1 MPTLIRLLACF
12 LALLVAMGVG
22 RFALTPLL
30 PHLIA
35 EGQVSLTGAGLVAA
49 ANYLGYLVGA
59 LDAFYASSPRQARLR
74 LMLGLWATVLL
85 TLASVLTEGFW
96 PHVLLRFV
104 LGVTSAWVLVVVTG
118 LSQRLAAEANRP
130 RLGSLV
136 FAGPAFGVMLTGLL
150 ALELNLQ
157 GQGSAMLWLAF
168 GVLALLL
175 TLITHPLLPHP
186 QAATVAA
193 SRPARQRPRAL
204 YALLAAYGLVG
215 LGYIIPATFLS
226 QMAAARFHGQWQA
239 DLFWPAF
246 GLAAALG
253 VLLVSQRRQR
263 PGGARRWL
271 VIALWLQA
279 AGTLACALPG
289 MAGLV
294 LGVILSGGP
303 FLAGMQLVMQYA
315 RELDPQGHSRNV
327 GLLTAAFALGQLA
340 GPLLAAASSYFSG
353 DLQPALYVAGAG
365 LLLAGAL
372 MARPAANP
380 VGAISI
386 AKQDAVL
393 PCGSEFI
400 RE

>member
-1 MPTLIRLLACF
+1 MSPLIRLIACF
-12 LALLVAMGVG
+12 TALLVAMGVG
-22 RFALTPLL
+22 RFALTPQL

-35 EGQVSLTGAGLVAA
+35 EGQVSLTGASLVAA

-59 LDAFYASSPRQARLR
+59 LDAFRSSSSRQARLR
-74 LMLGLWATVLL
+74 LVLGLWATVLL
-85 TLASVLTEGFW
+85 TLVSVPADGFW
-96 PHVLLRFV
+96 SHALLRFG
-104 LGVTSAWVLVVVTG
+104 LGVSSAWVLVVVTG
-118 LSQRLAAEANRP
+118 LSQRIAAEANRP

-157 GQGSAMLWLAF
+157 GRGSTAIWLAF
-168 GVLALLL
+168 GGLALVL
-175 TLITHPLLPHP
+175 TLIVQPLLPHQQP
-186 QAATVAA
+186 ATTVTEQ
-193 SRPARQRPRAL
+193 PARQRPRTL
-204 YALLAAYGLVG
+204 YTLLAAYGLVG

-263 PGGARRWL
+263 PGGTRRWL
-271 VIALWLQA
+271 VVALWLQA

-303 FLAGMQLVMQYA
+303 FLAGMQLVMQQA
-315 RELDPQGHSRNV
+315 RELDPHGHARNV

-340 GPLLAAASSYFSG
+340 GPLLAALSSHLSG
-353 DLQPALYVAGAG
+353 GLQPALYVAGAG
-365 LLLAGAL
+365 LMLAGGL
-372 MARPAANP
+372 MIGTWGRKP
-380 VGAISI
+380 VGANSF
-386 AKQDAVL
+386 AKQAEGL
-393 PCGSEFI
+393 PH
-400 RE
+400 

>member
-175 TLITHPLLPHP
+175 TLVTHPLLPHP
-186 QAATVAA
+186 QATTVAA
-193 SRPARQRPRAL
+193 SQPVRQRPRAL

-253 VLLVSQRRQR
+253 VLLVSLRRQR

-340 GPLLAAASSYFSG
+340 GPLLAAASSNFSG

-365 LLLAGAL
+365 LMLAGGL
-372 MARPAANP
+372 MIGTRDRKS
-380 VGAISI
+380 VGANSF
-386 AKQDAVL
+386 AKQAEGL
-393 PCGSEFI
+393 PH
-400 RE
+400 

>member
-1 MPTLIRLLACF
+1 MPPLIRLMACLF
-12 LALLVAMGVG
+12 ALIVAMGVG

-74 LMLGLWATVLL
+74 LVAGLWATVLL
-85 TLASVLTEGFW
+85 TLASALAEGFW
-96 PHVLLRFV
+96 PHVLLRFA

-118 LSQRLAAEANRP
+118 LSQRIAAEANRP

-136 FAGPAFGVMLTGLL
+136 FAGPAFGVMLTGAL

-175 TLITHPLLPHP
+175 TLATHPLLPHP
-186 QAATVAA
+186 QAPTVTTIQPVP
-193 SRPARQRPRAL
+193 RRPRSL

-246 GLAAALG
+246 GLAAAIG
-253 VLLVSQRRQR
+253 VVLVSLRRQR
-263 PGGARRWL
+263 PGGTRRWL
-271 VIALWLQA
+271 VVALWLQA
-279 AGTLACALPG
+279 LGTLACTLPG

-340 GPLLAAASSYFSG
+340 GPLLAAASSHFSG
-353 DLQPALYVAGAG
+353 DLQPALYAAGAG

-372 MARPAANP
+372 MARPGANP
-380 VGAISI
+380 AGANSF

>member
-1 MPTLIRLLACF
+1 MSSLVRLLACF
-12 LALLVAMGVG
+12 LALATAMGIG

-59 LDAFYASSPRQARLR
+59 LDALNARSPRQARFR
-74 LMLGLWATVLL
+74 LVAGLWATVLL
-85 TLASVLTEGFW
+85 TLASVPVEGFW
-96 PHVLLRFV
+96 PHALLRFG

-118 LSQRLAAEANRP
+118 LSQRIAADAGRP

-136 FAGPAFGVMLTGLL
+136 FAGPALGVMLTGLL

-157 GQGSAMLWLAF
+157 GKGSAILWLAF
-168 GVLALLL
+168 GALALLL
-175 TLITHPLLPHP
+175 TVIVQPLLPP
-186 QAATVAA
+186 SQPA
-193 SRPARQRPRAL
+193 SILPEQTHQRRPRAL
-204 YALLAAYGLVG
+204 NALLIAYGLLG

-253 VLLVSQRRQR
+253 VVMVSLRRQR
-263 PGGARRWL
+263 PGGTGRWL
-271 VIALWLQA
+271 VLGLWLQA
-279 AGTLACALPG
+279 LGTLACTLPG
-289 MAGLV
+289 MAGLA
-294 LGVILSGGP
+294 LGVALTGGP
-303 FLAGMQLVMQYA
+303 FLAIMQLVMQYA

-327 GLLTAAFALGQLA
+327 GLLTATFALGQLS
-340 GPLLAAASSYFSG
+340 GPLLAAVSSQLSG
-353 DLQPALYVAGAG
+353 GLQPALYVAGIG

-372 MARPAANP
+372 MLGSWGRKP
-380 VGAISI
+380 VGANSFPER
-386 AKQDAVL
+386 AEGL
-393 PCGSEFI
+393 PL
-400 RE
+400 R

>member
-1 MPTLIRLLACF
+1 MSPLIRLLACF
-12 LALLVAMGVG
+12 TALLVAMGVG
-22 RFALTPLL
+22 RFALTPQL
-30 PHLIA
+30 PYLIA

-59 LDAFYASSPRQARLR
+59 LDAFRASSPRQARLR
-74 LMLGLWATVLL
+74 LILGLWATTLL
-85 TLASVLTEGFW
+85 TLVSVPVEGFW
-96 PHVLLRFV
+96 PHALLRFG

-118 LSQRLAAEANRP
+118 LSQRIAAESNRP

-157 GQGSAMLWLAF
+157 DQDSAAIWLAF
-168 GVLALLL
+168 GGLALVL
-175 TLITHPLLPHP
+175 TLIVQPLLPHP
-186 QAATVAA
+186 QPATTVTKQ
-193 SRPARQRPRAL
+193 PAGQRPRAL

-239 DLFWPAF
+239 DLFWPTF

-253 VLLVSQRRQR
+253 VWLVSLRRQR
-263 PGGARRWL
+263 PGGTRRWL
-271 VIALWLQA
+271 VVALWLQA

-365 LLLAGAL
+365 LVLAGAL

-386 AKQDAVL
+386 AKQAEGL
-393 PCGSEFI
+393 PC
-400 RE
+400 RN